1 MEPDPPD
8 GTVGGKEETTAC
20 GLRLQAT
27 NRPFD
32 AETLIPKF
40 AVLGILSW
48 CDEQASNE
56 LTGVMPMASIRY
68 SEVRKGMVIVGEDKQ
83 LYAVL
88 DRDLRTPGN
97 LPSKLTLKMKNLKTG
112 FVNDNRVHPDD
123 KVEQAY
129 LDRREMQY
137 LYKDGDEYVFMDTE
151 TFDQTS
157 LSKELVGELMV
168 FMKEGNNC
176 SVVFHDGK
184 ALSVELP
191 ATVELEVVECDPSLK
206 GATATAQYKPAT
218 LETGLKVTVPPFI
231 EKGEIIIVDTNEG
244 KYMSRKKG

>member
-1 MEPDPPD
+1 
-8 GTVGGKEETTAC
+8 
-20 GLRLQAT
+20 
-27 NRPFD
+27 
-32 AETLIPKF
+32 
-40 AVLGILSW
+40 
-48 CDEQASNE
+48 
-56 LTGVMPMASIRY
+56 MPMASIRY

-112 FVNDNRVHPDD
+112 FVQDNRVHPDD

-157 LSKELVGELMV
+157 LSKELVGHLMV
-168 FMKEGNNC
+168 YMKEGNNC
-176 SVVFHDGK
+176 QVVFHDNK

-191 ATVELEVVECDPSLK
+191 ATVELEVTETDPSLK

-231 EKGEIIIVDTNEG
+231 EKGETIIVDTNEG